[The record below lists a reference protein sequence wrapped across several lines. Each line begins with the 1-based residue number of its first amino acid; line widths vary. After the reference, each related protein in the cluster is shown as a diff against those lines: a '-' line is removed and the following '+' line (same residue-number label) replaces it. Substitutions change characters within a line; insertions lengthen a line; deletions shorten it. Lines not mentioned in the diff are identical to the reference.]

1 MTIIHMLDGNRL
13 LLGLNGDLD
22 LTTADALAQA
32 LDDLLNRYPQDEVAL
47 DLGEV
52 NFIDSSGL
60 GVILGRYRRLS
71 RQGRH
76 LSLVAVRPGV
86 RVVLE
91 IAGIP
96 SLIPVAYSGL
106 KSSVRDS

>member
-13 LLGLNGDLD
+13 VLALNGDLD

-32 LDDLLNRYPQDEVAL
+32 LDDLLNHYPQPEVAL

-52 NFIDSSGL
+52 DFVDSSGL
-60 GVILGRYRRLS
+60 GVILGRYRRLH
-71 RQGRH
+71 RQGRV
-76 LSLVAVRPGV
+76 LSLVAVRPQV

-96 SLIPVAYSGL
+96 SVIPVVYSNL